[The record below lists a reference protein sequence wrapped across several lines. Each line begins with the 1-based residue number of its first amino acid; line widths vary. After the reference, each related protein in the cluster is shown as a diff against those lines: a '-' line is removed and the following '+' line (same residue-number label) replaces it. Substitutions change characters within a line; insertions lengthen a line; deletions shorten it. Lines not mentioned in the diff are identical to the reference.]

1 MNNVIPKCF
10 SLNKMLAVSFLLL
23 WEFDAIHKVRE
34 IKITCIKQCF
44 SLKYLRLIHSVKD
57 DSAKEENS
65 VLQVPN

>member
-1 MNNVIPKCF
+1 MYTIIW
-10 SLNKMLAVSFLLL
+10 
-23 WEFDAIHKVRE
+23 WEFEAIHKVRE

-57 DSAKEENS
+57 DSAKNENS

>member
-1 MNNVIPKCF
+1 MNVHDYLMGF
-10 SLNKMLAVSFLLL
+10 
-23 WEFDAIHKVRE
+23 EAIHKVRE

-57 DSAKEENS
+57 DSAKNENS